1 MASDMRVAFHSIRR
15 SIASG
20 GMITVPAGRAD
31 SAAVGPP
38 IPWSV
43 ECDGTDLRLTVGPV
57 AFDRPQISD
66 ALAAFDELRKTAG
79 LPPADRCQP
88 ADRTGA
94 QLLLDHPVSPEVS
107 TLLRKVLAE
116 PLAELVGEQ
125 AAAAMGTE
133 VRSDGILVEVARPL
147 SSELIHR
154 MLPVLASLAAAVALD
169 APDGHLPD
177 GGIPQLLDTAR
188 NLLADNRTPAV
199 QPPRRPPDTEFG
211 PLHIIPFRSNGRPV
225 DDAEQP
231 GTGCSEAVAVVSS
244 GVRRDEDMLWIL
256 FGLNGSDALPAGFP
270 DQPVDVT
277 MSASFL
283 PAPGSPLPS
292 AVPVPGL
299 TNATVA
305 ARSVAR
311 GHHPRPTLEAARF
324 ESRSAQLFVAEID
337 VQRQL
342 LPGTPGTGW
351 AWADADPLLRELTP
365 DGTDPFTFAHLFKQR
380 LKVDVHASGGLSA
393 HRSAEIDVFDIARF
407 GSLYERL
414 ITHLVAADTQGQ
426 ATARNQRR
434 VYHAY
439 HPWYPVLAI
448 GLAKAKLYMRAIEED
463 VYWQRRNLADPGWLM
478 RVGLYLEFLTCLGI
492 AEAVKT
498 EHPNLLTPAER
509 HCLDTSPAFT
519 EIRKRID
526 PNSWRRVWEQRAIV
540 FAANPMTAA
549 GPVDF
554 RNLIQKETANLAFL
568 DAHHADLKHAVELAG
583 PNLES
588 GQQTWHHVY
597 RAAERAVMSS
607 SQEVF
612 PEFRHLGAAHQHF
625 VLWHERGKFPT
636 ALGLLPPWLTGAV
649 GDRDGVY
656 PTAARRYRESMNE
669 VAAWAKQ
676 RGLMAYDGDECIPA
690 SASLIEAQLQGENE
704 SYSALQATDG
714 FGQSPSVTGLRLS
727 PVTSREAETVVK
739 ILRAVDLFTSLTVS
753 EIWRLADHVERRKFK
768 PGEMIL
774 VQGDSSPPS
783 LAVIERGSVE
793 VLIHLDD
800 GTVLPVGRMGKGD
813 TFGEYSLLTGQPVAA
828 TVRAAEE
835 TVVHQIP
842 KTALQPVIETRPELV
857 VDLCVLLSERRKNN
871 QTQTNDYLFGSSG
884 PADAGAVGRLV
895 TRARG
900 FLLS

>member
-1 MASDMRVAFHSIRR
+1 MTADVRVAFHSIWK
-15 SIASG
+15 SVGA
-20 GMITVPAGRAD
+20 GMTITVPAPSAEPGAD
-31 SAAVGPP
+31 GPR
-38 IPWSV
+38 IPWTIA
-43 ECDGTDLRLTVGPV
+43 CDGTDVRVTVGPV
-57 AFDRPQISD
+57 AFDRVLTCWALTMFHQLREAAGPGSAGASQTAD
-66 ALAAFDELRKTAG
+66 A
-79 LPPADRCQP
+79 
-88 ADRTGA
+88 TGVR
-94 QLLLDHPVSPEVS
+94 LLFDHPVPPEVPA
-107 TLLRKVLAE
+107 LLARVLDE
-116 PLAELVGEQ
+116 PLTEMLGEQ
-125 AAAAMGTE
+125 PAATLTTDVAG
-133 VRSDGILVEVARPL
+133 DGIIVELARPL
-147 SSELIHR
+147 SPELAYR
-154 MLPVLASLAAAVALD
+154 VMPVLAGLGAAVARE
-169 APDGHLPD
+169 APDGNLPR
-177 GGIPQLLDTAR
+177 GGVPQLMDAAR
-188 NLLADNRTPAV
+188 TLLAGHSSRAVPASRPTPDA
-199 QPPRRPPDTEFG
+199 EFG
-211 PLHIIPFRSNGRPV
+211 PLRIVPFRSNGRPV
-225 DDAEQP
+225 DEAQHP
-231 GTGCSEAVAVVSS
+231 GSGCSEPVAVVSS
-244 GVRRDEDMLWIL
+244 GLSRDQDMLWIL
-256 FGLNGSDALPAGFP
+256 FGLHGSDELSAGRP
-270 DQPVDVT
+270 DQDVEVT

-283 PAPGSPLPS
+283 PAHGSPLPA

-299 TNATVA
+299 TNAVVA
-305 ARSVAR
+305 ARRVAP
-311 GHHPRPTLEAARF
+311 GHHPRPTLEPAHF
-324 ESRSAQLFVAEID
+324 EPGDAHPYVAQID

-342 LPGTPGTGW
+342 LPGTSGAGW
-351 AWADADPLLRELTP
+351 VWADADPLLREATP
-365 DGTDPFTFAHLFKQR
+365 DGTDPFTFAHMFKQR
-380 LKVDVHASGGLSA
+380 LQVDIQVGGGLSA
-393 HRSAEIDVFDIARF
+393 RRSTEVDVFDIARF
-407 GSLYERL
+407 GSLYDRL
-414 ITHLVAADTQGQ
+414 ITQLVAADTQEQ
-426 ATARNQRR
+426 AAARKQRR
-434 VYHAY
+434 IYHAY

-492 AEAVKT
+492 AEAVKA

-509 HCLDTSPAFT
+509 HCLENSPAFG
-519 EIRKRID
+519 EIRQRID
-526 PNSWRRVWEQRAIV
+526 PNTWRRVWEQRAIV
-540 FAANPMTAA
+540 FAANPVTAA

-607 SQEVF
+607 AQEVF
-612 PEFRHLGAAHQHF
+612 PEFRHLGEAHQHF

-669 VAAWAKQ
+669 VAAWARQ

-704 SYSALQATDG
+704 NYSALQATDG

-727 PVTSREAETVVK
+727 PVTSGEAETVVK
-739 ILRAVDLFTSLTVS
+739 ILRAVELFKSLSVS

-774 VQGDSSPPS
+774 VQGDSTSPS

-793 VLIHLDD
+793 VLIHLED
-800 GTVLPVGRMGKGD
+800 GTVLPVGKMSKGD

-828 TVRAAEE
+828 TVRAVEE
-835 TVVHQIP
+835 TVLHQIP
-842 KTALQPVIETRPELV
+842 KTALQPVIEARPELV
-857 VDLCVLLSERRKNN
+857 VDLCVVLSERRKKNE
-871 QTQTNDYLFGSSG
+871 TQTNDYLFGSSG
-884 PADAGAVGRLV
+884 PADAGAMGRLV